1 MKQKVKKERERKQT
15 NKTNVAKTA
24 FCTSSSNR
32 RSCFSIIAS
41 RLKVLLVAF
50 PRLTRTYTKRLCR
63 TPETWSEFLG
73 GRNVVK
79 FQSSGNEAN
88 CKKFFP
94 LSNTSHISSHVLSDW
109 TQHMTQHVLPILSS
123 NVAHFLS
130 YLPKGR
136 FMSFGRASPRQQ
148 H

>member
-94 LSNTSHISSHVLSDW
+94 LSNTS
-109 TQHMTQHVLPILSS
+109 QHVLPILSS

-148 H
+148 HRASVRP